1 MTKKKKIP
9 DEWNGDEWAYERYMA
24 EKIYNLYEYLHEK
37 YGDTQK
43 IVAIEELS
51 ELQKELTKDLRG
63 KGNKENIAQE
73 IADVLIMIAQLIQ
86 IYDIEYEVED
96 WKDIKH
102 EKMGELL

>member
-9 DEWNGDEWAYERYMA
+9 DGWDAFEWEYYME
-24 EKIYNLYEYLHEK
+24 EKIANLYEYLHDK

-43 IVAIEELS
+43 VVAIEELS

-73 IADVLIMIAQLIQ
+73 IADVLIMIAQLIK
-86 IYDIEYEVED
+86 IYNIEDEVED